1 LLHLPD
7 APKLGVNVTLFFLIE
22 DLLTVQIDLKPA
34 IFTRGDRDR
43 SVTTISPEK
52 LVRHPRGGRV
62 MLSRDA
68 VDNIQQYFP
77 FRSHFNS
84 P

>member
-1 LLHLPD
+1 
-7 APKLGVNVTLFFLIE
+7 
-22 DLLTVQIDLKPA
+22 
-34 IFTRGDRDR
+34 
-43 SVTTISPEK
+43 
-52 LVRHPRGGRV
+52 V